1 MERRKRF
8 FYAFFMRDNMD
19 NTDLLMQIFQ
29 YVLGVV
35 PGDVAGNI
43 ISIVTVIVTICTL
56 IMRFWKEPIKE
67 SKLHKL
73 WQFFHLL
80 ASFRKSDK
88 VMKEKSNVDKVS

>member
-1 MERRKRF
+1 MPF
-8 FYAFFMRDNMD
+8 LWRDSMD

-43 ISIVTVIVTICTL
+43 VSIATVIVTICTL
-56 IMRFWKEPIKE
+56 IIRFWKEPKKD

-73 WQFFHLL
+73 WQAFHLL
-80 ASFRKSDK
+80 ASFKKSDK
-88 VMKEKSNVDKVS
+88 IVKEKGDVNKVS